1 MGEGLERKPSP
12 GSTNFENS
20 GGTIFTYFSLLQSA
34 NQYDEESEFSSLW
47 TTPAFATLQKTKQ
60 LKEGKENEFTFLL
73 FWIFFFK
80 ASP

>member
-20 GGTIFTYFSLLQSA
+20 GGMIFTYFSLLQSA

-60 LKEGKENEFTFLL
+60 LKEGKENEFVSLIWFL
-73 FWIFFFK
+73 F
-80 ASP
+80 